1 MNTKLWLDAEA
12 KFGVILFT
20 DKVHKKLFADR
31 KHFLSSKNNGIKF
44 CIMPNKIW
52 MFD

>member
-1 MNTKLWLDAEA
+1 MKTTLWLNADT

-20 DKVHKKLFADR
+20 DKVVKQLFSDKKG
-31 KHFLSSKNNGIKF
+31 FLSSKNDGIKF

-52 MFD
+52 MFK